1 MENFEGWRV
10 EVEGSRGGGS
20 KVEGLTEGT
29 KNQLPTFHRCIMSKG
44 SVVGLFFYGQVGGFG
59 GLF

>member
-29 KNQLPTFHRCIMSKG
+29 KNQLPTFHRCIMSKD
-44 SVVGLFFYGQVGGFG
+44 SVVWLFF
-59 GLF
+59 